1 MRLIYN
7 TSDDI
12 SLQRVIN
19 VPKRGIGL
27 KTIESLI
34 EKANL
39 NNSSIFDVID
49 DGKELNF
56 KIMIN
61 GIISELDNY
70 TLTELIDLVLD
81 KTGMRKELE
90 SEKSIESEIRLEN
103 LEEFKS
109 ITKAFEEKN
118 GIVSLEDFLTEISLV
133 SDVTE
138 HREDNDVVTLMTVHS
153 AKGLEFENVFLIG
166 MEEGVFPHSNSF
178 FDDEALEEE
187 RRLCYVAITRAKK
200 KLWLVNA
207 HKRLL
212 FGNDSY
218 NKPSR
223 FIDEIN
229 PNNIIEDGSKMNIV
243 SGRSIKNVVSED
255 VDYGPGDKI
264 VHDVFGEG
272 IIISID
278 GSVVSIAFAHPYGV
292 KKLLKGHKS
301 IKKV

>member
-1 MRLIYN
+1 
-7 TSDDI
+7 
-12 SLQRVIN
+12 
-19 VPKRGIGL
+19 
-27 KTIESLI
+27 
-34 EKANL
+34 
-39 NNSSIFDVID
+39 
-49 DGKELNF
+49 
-56 KIMIN
+56 MI
-61 GIISELDNY
+61 
-70 TLTELIDLVLD
+70 
-81 KTGMRKELE
+81 
-90 SEKSIESEIRLEN
+90 
-103 LEEFKS
+103 
-109 ITKAFEEKN
+109 
-118 GIVSLEDFLTEISLV
+118 
-133 SDVTE
+133 
-138 HREDNDVVTLMTVHS
+138 VHS

-229 PNNIIEDGSKMNIV
+229 PNNIVEDGSKRNIV
-243 SGRSIKNVVSED
+243 SGRSIKNVICDD

-264 VHDVFGEG
+264 IHDVFGEG
-272 IIISID
+272 VIISID

>member
-1 MRLIYN
+1 
-7 TSDDI
+7 
-12 SLQRVIN
+12 
-19 VPKRGIGL
+19 
-27 KTIESLI
+27 
-34 EKANL
+34 
-39 NNSSIFDVID
+39 
-49 DGKELNF
+49 
-56 KIMIN
+56 
-61 GIISELDNY
+61 
-70 TLTELIDLVLD
+70 
-81 KTGMRKELE
+81 
-90 SEKSIESEIRLEN
+90 
-103 LEEFKS
+103 
-109 ITKAFEEKN
+109 
-118 GIVSLEDFLTEISLV
+118 
-133 SDVTE
+133 
-138 HREDNDVVTLMTVHS
+138 
-153 AKGLEFENVFLIG
+153 